1 MTAAPRELLATLLST
16 GGDFA
21 EVYTEATRRTSL
33 ALDDGDIDAAAVVRD
48 GGTALRLVHGE
59 RTFFANA
66 NTDDPQRL
74 QAMAR
79 DLAATLD
86 GAPRPAPDTFHQ
98 LPVATTATVTMP
110 PSEVAITDKVAI
122 LRRADTAARSTDQ
135 RVSQVTARYMDVTQ
149 DVEIHNSK
157 GEHAVDTRVITT
169 LAVQVLAR
177 QNDELRT
184 GYEADSQSRG
194 FEMFTDLPP
203 EETAGRATRQ
213 ALLQLEAEPAPAG
226 TFMVVL
232 SSRAGGTMV
241 HEACGH
247 GLEGDF
253 ADKGLSVYTGR
264 VGEQVA
270 SPLITVVDDGTLA
283 GRRGTC
289 RYDDEGIPASRVVL
303 IENGILKGFLHS
315 RRSAGNLGEKPT
327 GNGRRESYRHLPI
340 PRMRNTMIAP
350 GSEDPEAILA
360 SVKDGIFV
368 AHMGGGE
375 VDIASGQFVFHCAEA
390 YRIRDGKLAESLRDA
405 TLAGNGPEILRTID
419 RVGNDLGFQVGTCG
433 KDGQGVPVADA
444 QPTLRIP
451 AIVVGG
457 ATAAS

>member
-1 MTAAPRELLATLLST
+1 MPADARRLLAILLST
-16 GGDFA
+16 GAGFA
-21 EVYTEATRRTSL
+21 EVYRETTRRTSL
-33 ALDDGDIDAAAVVRD
+33 ALDDGDMDSASVVRD
-48 GGTALRLVHGE
+48 GGTALRLVQGD
-59 RTFFANA
+59 RTFFASA
-66 NTDDPQRL
+66 NSDDPDLL
-74 QAMAR
+74 QALAR
-79 DLAATLD
+79 DLAATLK
-86 GAPRPAPDTFHQ
+86 GRSRPAPDTFHH
-98 LPVATTATVTMP
+98 LPAPPATAVERSPADVTVDELV
-110 PSEVAITDKVAI
+110 SL
-122 LRRADTAARSTDQ
+122 LRRADQAARKCDP
-135 RVSQVTARYMDVTQ
+135 RVSQVTARYLDSVQ
-149 DVEIHNSK
+149 EVAIFNSD
-157 GEHAVDTRVITT
+157 GEEARDTRVMTT

-177 QNDELRT
+177 QGEDLRT
-184 GYEADSQSRG
+184 GYEASSESRG
-194 FEMFTDLPP
+194 LEMFDGTPP
-203 EETAGRATRQ
+203 EDTAGRAARQ

-253 ADKGLSVYTGR
+253 AEKGLSVYTGR
-264 VGEQVA
+264 LGEEVA
-270 SPLITVVDDGTLA
+270 SPLISVIDDGTLPR
-283 GRRGTC
+283 RRGTS
-289 RYDDEGIPASRVVL
+289 RYDDEGVPTSRVVL

-315 RRSAGNLGEKPT
+315 RRSARNMGCSPT
-327 GNGRRESYRHLPI
+327 GNGRRESFRHLPI

-350 GSEDPEAILA
+350 GTDDPEAILA
-360 SVKDGIFV
+360 SVRDGIFI

-390 YRIRDGKLAESLRDA
+390 YRIREGKLAEPLRDV

-419 RVGNDLGFQVGTCG
+419 RVGNDIGFQVGTCG

-457 ATAAS
+457 AQAAS